1 LRILT
6 ITKSAEFQKIGKKNT
21 KFYSKT
27 VLLLSSPTPSFYL
40 QDLTKNKNA
49 KDFCRVGYT
58 VSKVVGNA
66 VNRNL
71 AKRRLREIV
80 RDLMPKYAKLHHD
93 YVLIVRKEIAAAEFK
108 QIENDLKFC
117 LKKIHQNSNPV
128 KL

>member
-1 LRILT
+1 MRILT

-27 VLLLSSPTPSFYL
+27 VLLLSSPTPSFYH
-40 QDLTKNKNA
+40 QDLTQNKNA

-80 RDLMPKYAKLHHD
+80 RDLMPKYAKLSTD
-93 YVLIVRKEIAAAEFK
+93 YVLIARKEIAAAEFK

-117 LKKIHQNSNPV
+117 LKKIHQTSIP
-128 KL
+128 KKS

>member
-1 LRILT
+1 MRILT

-40 QDLTKNKNA
+40 QDLTQNKNA
-49 KDFCRVGYT
+49 KEFCRVGYT

-80 RDLMPKYAKLHHD
+80 RDLMPKYAKLSTD
-93 YVLIVRKEIAAAEFK
+93 YVLIARKEIAVAEFK

-117 LKKIHQNSNPV
+117 LKKIHQTSIP
-128 KL
+128 KKS